1 MASTLELIDKL
12 EREKALLGVG
22 VVGREEGAMDPLV
35 AEALRTAPPA
45 KTSVSPSSDPGRVD
59 VTFGGAL
66 GGVTVPVEPVSV
78 KPVEKEPERDYFY
91 DLLMAN
97 DDYRKRNSEAF
108 ERNERATRA
117 RTRIAAVSDA
127 LSSLGNLVG
136 TVYGAPSQE
145 QTYQTPL
152 INAQREEDLA
162 RARKLAQSIQDN
174 DLSIRMLNA
183 RLDAANGRYGNQ
195 LLVEDAKTQREREK
209 IAARAALAGDNHGY
223 RTAENEQKA
232 GYTRDLHAMDNA
244 SREKIAS
251 GRDATSSS
259 NKDKDL
265 EFKRE
270 ELEAKKNGE
279 IGSGGGGVA
288 GYTTETTIQRDKY
301 GRETGR
307 TTTRTGSN
315 GQTTTTTTTTKPGGS
330 TQSGSSQSSSSS
342 TSTTTQQNK
351 PPYRSNGK
359 KDEKKDKNN
368 RPPYRQNK

>member
-22 VVGREEGAMDPLV
+22 AVGREEGAMDPLV

-45 KTSVSPSSDPGRVD
+45 KTSVAPSSDPGRVN
-59 VTFGGAL
+59 VTLGGAL

-97 DDYRKRNSEAF
+97 DDYRKRNAEAF

-127 LSSLGNLVG
+127 ISSLGNLVG

-152 INAQREEDLA
+152 INERREEDLA

-174 DLSIRMLNA
+174 DLSIRLQEA
-183 RLDAANGRYGNQ
+183 KLDSQAGRYANQ
-195 LLVEDAKTQREREK
+195 LAVQDAITQRALANA
-209 IAARAALAGDNHGY
+209 AARAALEESKHGY

-232 GYTRDLHAMDNA
+232 GYTHDVHAMDNA

-259 NKDKDL
+259 NKEKDIQ
-265 EFKRE
+265 FKYD

-315 GQTTTTTTTTKPGGS
+315 GQTTTRSTGS
-330 TQSGSSQSSSSS
+330 AARDVSSQSSSSS

-351 PPYRSNGK
+351 PPYRSNEK